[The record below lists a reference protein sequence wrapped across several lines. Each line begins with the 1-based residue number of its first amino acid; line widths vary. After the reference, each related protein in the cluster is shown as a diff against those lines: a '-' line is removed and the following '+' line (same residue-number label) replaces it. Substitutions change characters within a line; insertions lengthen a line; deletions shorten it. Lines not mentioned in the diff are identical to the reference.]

1 MRIRRPSHTTIHAI
15 NRALDT
21 ALAGWFPSR
30 CGRSRSGV
38 ERRGREHLRRSVGEE
53 HGMNRRAVELEEIQP
68 LDIMEGV
75 DADLVLL
82 RRPN

>member
-1 MRIRRPSHTTIHAI
+1 
-15 NRALDT
+15 
-21 ALAGWFPSR
+21 
-30 CGRSRSGV
+30 
-38 ERRGREHLRRSVGEE
+38 
-53 HGMNRRAVELEEIQP
+53 MNRRAVELEEIQP